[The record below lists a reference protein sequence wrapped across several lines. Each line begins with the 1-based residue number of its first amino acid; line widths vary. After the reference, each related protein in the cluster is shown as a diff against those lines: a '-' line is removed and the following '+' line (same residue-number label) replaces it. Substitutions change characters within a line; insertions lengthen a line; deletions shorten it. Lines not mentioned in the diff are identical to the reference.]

1 MMTRKTLPREAR
13 PRTSPDEAEQI
24 ETAARRR
31 RKQMLP
37 GKGPHAPDKD
47 VPVDH
52 YKGSDETIVLGP
64 DSETASYSTPQA
76 PDAPAATPD
85 RGKDKATG
93 TNQTPSPD

>member
-1 MMTRKTLPREAR
+1 MTRRTLPREAR
-13 PRTSPDEAEQI
+13 PRSSPDEAEQI

-37 GKGPHAPDKD
+37 GEGPHAPDKD

-52 YKGSDETIVLGP
+52 FKCNDETIVLGP
-64 DSETASYSTPQA
+64 DSETASYTTPQV

-85 RGKDKATG
+85 KGKPKTTG
-93 TNQTPSPD
+93 TNRTPSPD

>member
-1 MMTRKTLPREAR
+1 MTRKTLPREAR

-37 GKGPHAPDKD
+37 GQGPHAPDKD

-52 YKGSDETIVLGP
+52 YKGSDGTIILGP
-64 DSETASYSTPQA
+64 ESESASYTTPEA
-76 PDAPAATPD
+76 PHEPAATPD
-85 RGKDKATG
+85 KGKPKTTG
-93 TNQTPSPD
+93 TNRTPSPD